1 LRVPADAGGVPARSN
16 ETSKQWHE
24 RALDESHAA
33 SDAFDL
39 LRTRHAPLRQVL
51 LHGAIGGDD
60 DRTAA
65 ALARLDEARI
75 ELLLAT
81 EALVADDPHL
91 LAPSNRNGG
100 ND

>member
-1 LRVPADAGGVPARSN
+1 MPRRSD

-24 RALDESHAA
+24 RALTESHAA

-39 LRTRHAPLRQVL
+39 LRTRNAPLRQVL
-51 LHGAIGGDD
+51 LRGAIGAED

-65 ALARLDEARI
+65 ALARLDEART

-91 LAPSNRNGG
+91 LAPSQRNGG

>member
-1 LRVPADAGGVPARSN
+1 
-16 ETSKQWHE
+16 
-24 RALDESHAA
+24 
-33 SDAFDL
+33 
-39 LRTRHAPLRQVL
+39 VL
-51 LHGAIGGDD
+51 LHGAIGGED

-65 ALARLDEARI
+65 ALARLDEART

-91 LAPSNRNGG
+91 LAPSRRNGG